1 MPQASVQELRAHK
14 GLSMTKIITVA
25 GKEGLKELEGSVK
38 KGANGYLLRPISAT
52 DLYRTIHAQIEPH
65 PRLSPRLKVI
75 FKVNVTSGQ
84 SARSTYATAMSEQ
97 GVFIRTLKPLPIG
110 TTVKLGL
117 DLPSARPIIVQ
128 GEVIYSIPEDTE
140 KLTEPGMGIRFL
152 DLDKDLQEGLR
163 KFIDEQIAGESG
175 YESL

>member
-25 GKEGLKELEGSVK
+25 GKDGLKELEGSVK
-38 KGANGYLLRPISAT
+38 KGANGYLARPISAT

-117 DLPSARPIIVQ
+117 DLPSARPIIVE

-140 KLTEPGMGIRFL
+140 KLAEPGMGIRFL
-152 DLDKDLQEGLR
+152 DLAKDLQEGLR